1 MDCLCAEFGYF
12 SFSRFGFIMR
22 TELQAITI
30 TAIDMQLR
38 NDINNEKDNT
48 KYNWQNVANPINLLH
63 GTYITSEILTCLNVE
78 WASLFYNNK
87 KECNRQKNLNSHS
100 TNTYITG
107 LLNKKPQLP
116 GQHKKKIL
124 QLWARALVPDVIN

>member
-48 KYNWQNVANPINLLH
+48 KYN
-63 GTYITSEILTCLNVE
+63 
-78 WASLFYNNK
+78 
-87 KECNRQKNLNSHS
+87 
-100 TNTYITG
+100 
-107 LLNKKPQLP
+107 
-116 GQHKKKIL
+116 
-124 QLWARALVPDVIN
+124 